1 MKPNKFSHLK
11 YRLVKIE
18 GDECFIISSHDNLS
32 STIYDYKI
40 VKTLPGT
47 FGMEDCRL
55 DIEHCVGY
63 DEDGLGIWESY
74 KGD

>member
-47 FGMEDCRL
+47 F
-55 DIEHCVGY
+55 DIKHCVGY